1 MAETTEKPAAKQA
14 SSAAHFIARKGEF
27 AFRFASSSAGKD
39 HKSFDPA
46 REDGK
51 ACFSSDEK
59 TTVRNPRL
67 VAQCRRY
74 CERNIL
80 EEVESSWRKPK
91 KKKAEDD

>member
-46 REDGK
+46 LEDGK
-51 ACFSSDEK
+51 ACFSF
-59 TTVRNPRL
+59 
-67 VAQCRRY
+67 
-74 CERNIL
+74 
-80 EEVESSWRKPK
+80 
-91 KKKAEDD
+91 